1 MEEVTLHPLP
11 LVLPEKGSLS
21 QPGPSA
27 LQHSSVMVQIPQGIL
42 KNLGGMRNSL
52 KFWPGNMSSPER
64 RSRNPGR
71 SLLWEVMQRAESAEM
86 ICVCVEGR

>member
-11 LVLPEKGSLS
+11 LVLSENGSLS

-52 KFWPGNMSSPER
+52 KF
-64 RSRNPGR
+64 
-71 SLLWEVMQRAESAEM
+71 
-86 ICVCVEGR
+86 